1 MLLLQ
6 GRPIEDGQLPP
17 PLEDAGDL
25 FGASDEALIYIYIYI
40 YIYTAVLF
48 DGGDNRHVQ
57 QAAFLRHCTL
67 HAFHYPCTQAPT
79 LVAQAEVPAKVEE
92 EENVEVPMASSATQV
107 ACGDNRA

>member
-1 MLLLQ
+1 MLLRQ
-6 GRPIEDGQLPP
+6 GEATEDGQIPP
-17 PLEDAGDL
+17 ADDL
-25 FGASDEALIYIYIYI
+25 FAESDEALVFLPTHPYM
-40 YIYTAVLF
+40 TAVLF

-57 QAAFLRHCTL
+57 QAAFLSHCTL